1 MTWRT
6 IDIEALS
13 AASQNLIGY
22 GKRHVVARSIGT
34 GQHAA
39 IEIRIRLEMPTS
51 HRARDR
57 RSGGTQIR
65 VKIACGQRL
74 ETRLVVHVLPASGQQ
89 QQGDYPWRK
98 KPLAEA
104 QHNQLGTSET
114 D

>member
-39 IEIRIRLEMPTS
+39 IEIRIRLEMTAS
-51 HRARDR
+51 HGALDR
-57 RSGGTQIR
+57 RSRGTQIR
-65 VKIACGQRL
+65 VEIAFGQRL
-74 ETRLVVHVLPASGQQ
+74 EMGLVVHVLPASSQQ
-89 QQGDYPWRK
+89 QHGENPRREQ
-98 KPLAEA
+98 LAEA
-104 QHNQLGTSET
+104 QHN
-114 D
+114 